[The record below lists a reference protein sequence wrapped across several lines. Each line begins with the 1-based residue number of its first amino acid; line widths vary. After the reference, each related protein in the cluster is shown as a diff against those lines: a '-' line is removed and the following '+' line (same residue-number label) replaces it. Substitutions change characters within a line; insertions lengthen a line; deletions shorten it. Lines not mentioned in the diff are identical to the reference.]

1 MRVLCAIA
9 LLTVTACFCHGQ
21 FSNSSG
27 ISVSGDAQVNV
38 VPDRVTILLG
48 VETRNKDLDLASAQ
62 NDSLARQVLAA
73 ARKLAIDTSDIQT
86 DFIHVDLKY
95 EHDDSTVVEHYKVT
109 KEIQVVLKDVSK
121 FESLVSSVLHAGAN
135 HIYGIEFSTSELR
148 KYRDQ
153 ARALATKAAI
163 EKANDLASAAGL
175 KVVGKATSLTTYSY
189 GGGSSYR
196 LCCGYPYGNTMMAQN
211 AVQNVPAGSDLG
223 SESSMALG
231 KISVYASVTMTF
243 QMQ

>member
-1 MRVLCAIA
+1 
-9 LLTVTACFCHGQ
+9 
-21 FSNSSG
+21 
-27 ISVSGDAQVNV
+27 
-38 VPDRVTILLG
+38 
-48 VETRNKDLDLASAQ
+48 
-62 NDSLARQVLAA
+62 
-73 ARKLAIDTSDIQT
+73 
-86 DFIHVDLKY
+86 
-95 EHDDSTVVEHYKVT
+95 
-109 KEIQVVLKDVSK
+109 
-121 FESLVSSVLHAGAN
+121 VLHAGAN

-153 ARALATKAAI
+153 SRALATKAAI

-189 GGGSSYR
+189 GRRSSYR

>member
-38 VPDRVTILLG
+38 VPDRVTIFLG

-62 NDSLARQVLAA
+62 NDSLVRQVLAA
-73 ARKLAIDTSDIQT
+73 ARKQAIDTSDIQT

-121 FESLVSSVLHAGAN
+121 FESLVAACFTLEPITFTESNSARRNFAN
-135 HIYGIEFSTSELR
+135 IATRRAHWQPRLPSR
-148 KYRDQ
+148 KPMIWR
-153 ARALATKAAI
+153 
-163 EKANDLASAAGL
+163 
-175 KVVGKATSLTTYSY
+175 
-189 GGGSSYR
+189 R
-196 LCCGYPYGNTMMAQN
+196 LPG
-211 AVQNVPAGSDLG
+211 
-223 SESSMALG
+223 
-231 KISVYASVTMTF
+231 
-243 QMQ
+243 